1 MPGRVL
7 ASMGAAFVLACA
19 MPLAAFAQ
27 SAPDA
32 PAEAPPQKKTKQFKG
47 KNYILFPDLAE
58 ALTLEQV
65 IANAN
70 NPADPAQQKLAL
82 RSLGIRGM
90 NDPTL
95 SDLIVGI
102 LASETG
108 VKSTD
113 SNSNYQAAYWL
124 GRIGE
129 NQEAT
134 ATRVM
139 SILEDVI
146 ATENDPN
153 TKWAALGSMA
163 ITAESYASAFDS
175 AYRMFMDKSVSD
187 PDAKIR
193 KAAMDG
199 LNTIGNEYPGM
210 RTKITDHLRGISRN
224 DPDETLRHH
233 AEGLIEL
240 LSSLGPSK
248 IRTASLPAP

>member
-27 SAPDA
+27 
-32 PAEAPPQKKTKQFKG
+32 KKTRQFKG

-90 NDPTL
+90 NDPAL
-95 SDLIVGI
+95 SPRIIEI
-102 LASETG
+102 LASGTG

-113 SNSNYQAAYWL
+113 SNSRYQAAYWL

-146 ATENDPN
+146 ATEKDSNI
-153 TKWAALGSMA
+153 KWTALGSMT
-163 ITAESYASAFDS
+163 ITAESDDRSRDAEDHHRSSAP
-175 AYRMFMDKSVSD
+175 YQ
-187 PDAKIR
+187 P
-193 KAAMDG
+193 
-199 LNTIGNEYPGM
+199 E
-210 RTKITDHLRGISRN
+210 
-224 DPDETLRHH
+224 
-233 AEGLIEL
+233 
-240 LSSLGPSK
+240 
-248 IRTASLPAP
+248 